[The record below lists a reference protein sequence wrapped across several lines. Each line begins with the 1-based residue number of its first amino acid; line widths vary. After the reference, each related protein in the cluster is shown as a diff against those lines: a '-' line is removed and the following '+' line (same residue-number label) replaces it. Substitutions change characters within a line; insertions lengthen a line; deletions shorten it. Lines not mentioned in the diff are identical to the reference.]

1 MKIQLKNLTNYSRNY
16 NMECYKL
23 IIEKNGVLLNY
34 VFSAKDEKQKTE
46 KLKAWKAENIT
57 PYDKVKLL
65 FLGTIEEQEALI
77 YKNIIAN

>member
-1 MKIQLKNLTNYSRNY
+1 
-16 NMECYKL
+16 MECYKL

-46 KLKAWKAENIT
+46 KLKEWKAEHIT

-65 FLGTIEEQEALI
+65 FLGTIEEQEKLI
-77 YKNIIAN
+77 YKNIIGN